1 MKCAEAKRLFSP
13 LLDSLLEGGCVGAL
27 DRHIAACESCAAE
40 FAALRR
46 NRWLMTTMAPRTA
59 PADLAVRLNATLA
72 QQLAAHRQSGREAL
86 LVRFLRWE
94 SALNVFMIP
103 ATGGLL
109 SAVLIFGLLMGALV
123 PAPLHDANDVPT
135 MLYTPPEMTAAP
147 FGLDQD
153 GNNRNTDSVL
163 VEAVIDTHGRVQ
175 DYRVLNL
182 SGRTELSPEMKNAL
196 IFAQFRPATSFGL
209 PTSGRVVIS
218 FSNIN
223 VGG

>member
-1 MKCAEAKRLFSP
+1 MKCREAKRSFSP
-13 LLDSLLEGGCVGAL
+13 MLDSRLDGCCIRAL
-27 DRHIAACESCAAE
+27 DRHLAECESCAAE

-46 NRWLMTTMAPRTA
+46 TKWFMATMTPHAAPS
-59 PADLAVRLNATLA
+59 DLASRLNATLLR
-72 QQLAAHRQSGREAL
+72 QLAAQRQNRREAL

-94 SALNVFMIP
+94 NALNAFMLP

-109 SAVLIFGLLMGALV
+109 SAVLIFGLLIGILA
-123 PAPLHDANDVPT
+123 PAHFPDANDVPT

-153 GNNRNTDSVL
+153 RNTNGDTVL
-163 VEAVIDTHGRVQ
+163 VEAVIDAHGRVQ
-175 DYRVLNL
+175 DYRVLNP
-182 SGRTELSPEMKNAL
+182 SGQTELSPEMKNAL